1 MKEWPPEYRESYWWD
16 DFLLSIFHFLYI
28 FIMFYLILHPF
39 ILLFLSCS
47 IHVNV
52 LYIITAFCSMVEV
65 LLKIWIYWWIY
76 MVLLYLGDYVIWVA
90 FVVILY
96 WFTDWC
102 SFLWYFDS
110 VAANWRNPCVSLCIA
125 GLFNCLWI
133 VLYVIGIQLSK
144 TAGLIFLPWG
154 GWTLY
159 LKLLFILL
167 IVC

>member
-1 MKEWPPEYRESYWWD
+1 MRW
-16 DFLLSIFHFLYI
+16 FLIINISFSLHFYYVLFDITPLYPIIPFMFH
-28 FIMFYLILHPF
+28 
-39 ILLFLSCS
+39 SCS

-52 LYIITAFCSMVEV
+52 LDIITAFCSMVEV
-65 LLKIWIYWWIY
+65 LLEIRIYWWFY

-90 FVVILY
+90 FVVILF